1 MASRMSGL
9 GKMNKVIGKI
19 SACCK
24 LSFSDNLRSA
34 LRISVL
40 ALIAMQLSACAK
52 STLTAET
59 EAGITEPQSK
69 ISLAALK
76 FPKMQT
82 PLLDV
87 DVTSSLSGEIVKG
100 DYITAYSRIAL
111 GLRQCWMGETQPL
124 ENSKFFARNN
134 VDGEEKKSDI
144 YVHQPAEHPK
154 RGPRIFSVH
163 LKPRSTGTEVRMDN
177 RLLEPKIERYITKDI
192 RRWIG
197 GGEGCGQYNDLA
209 LVKDIPAPASADR
222 NGITAK
228 IPAPKKK

>member
-1 MASRMSGL
+1 MSGL
-9 GKMNKVIGKI
+9 GNMRNFNSNIITSCKQLFAGKARTAAHASLLVFFAI
-19 SACCK
+19 
-24 LSFSDNLRSA
+24 
-34 LRISVL
+34 
-40 ALIAMQLSACAK
+40 QLSACAK
-52 STLTAET
+52 STLTANSESVS
-59 EAGITEPQSK
+59 AEPSSK

-76 FPKMQT
+76 FPNMKT

-111 GLRQCWMGETQPL
+111 GLRQCWMAEKLPL

-144 YVHQPAEHPK
+144 YVHKPAEHPK

-163 LKPRSTGTEVRMDN
+163 LKPRATGTEVRMDN

-192 RRWIG
+192 RRWVG
-197 GGEGCGQYNDLA
+197 GGEGCGDY
-209 LVKDIPAPASADR
+209 KDIVSASDSQADVVS
-222 NGITAK
+222 AEKQVAVK
-228 IPAPKKK
+228 IPAPVKKK